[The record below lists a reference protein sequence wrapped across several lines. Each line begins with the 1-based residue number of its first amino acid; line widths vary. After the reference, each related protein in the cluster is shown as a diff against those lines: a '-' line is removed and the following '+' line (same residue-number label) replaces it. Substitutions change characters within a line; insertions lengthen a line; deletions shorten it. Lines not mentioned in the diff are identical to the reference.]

1 MLVERVVADSV
12 AARAKV
18 FLPHGCPQDGKSRRV
33 WLNVTQEGKAAI
45 DDLREGKLVNG
56 LKLST
61 VDFQPVTAYQARG
74 MMRATMQTSSA
85 LELIAFVCVDS
96 ACPFWCQVSLR
107 GLKALEQVPDRLKA
121 MVDSFVHTPVDHRN
135 ITPHELLH
143 VRQAPPWSASQSGSY
158 EADLSDGGFCC
169 TVGAI
174 QVPGGAAGAPAMDG
188 QVSGRRHHST
198 CRGQADGDAQAAT
211 LGRASLPVG
220 WSVRYDTY
228 ADEEEIEEDE
238 DTEGFFVLM
247 GEKSNYIRLVT

>member
-1 MLVERVVADSV
+1 M
-12 AARAKV
+12 
-18 FLPHGCPQDGKSRRV
+18 PHGYPQDGKSRRV

-74 MMRATMQTSSA
+74 MMRAAMQTSSA

-121 MVDSFVHTPVDHRN
+121 MVDNFVHTPVDHRN

-143 VRQAPPWSASQSGSY
+143 VRQAPPWSASQAGLDSNK
-158 EADLSDGGFCC
+158 ADSSDGGGCCCC
-169 TVGAI
+169 TVGPI

-188 QVSGRRHHST
+188 QVSGRHRHVQ
-198 CRGQADGDAQAAT
+198 RAA
-211 LGRASLPVG
+211 R
-220 WSVRYDTY
+220 R
-228 ADEEEIEEDE
+228 
-238 DTEGFFVLM
+238 
-247 GEKSNYIRLVT
+247 